1 MNGTEKK
8 ILLVEDEPSAQTLYR
23 NRLQR
28 EGFQISF
35 AEDGEIALNA
45 MASGQP
51 DLVVLDLMLPKVNG
65 TEMLAHIRSQE
76 KLKNTP
82 VLLISNAYMTEMSQ
96 KAMESG
102 ATRGLL
108 KTECTPARLVETVR
122 DMLGFES
129 AFALSER
136 LSEDKHMEAFVAA
149 AEGALADE
157 MTLKNT
163 REEFIQKA
171 PAEVTKIREHC
182 LAYVKAGETPAGIE
196 SLNQLYRHVR
206 FFATRAG
213 LAGCMRTALVANAFE
228 ALLFET
234 MFKPA
239 KASPSAPQTFAQ
251 AVDCL
256 EHLSQDKGAGVN
268 ETLPKAKIL
277 VVDDD
282 PICNFAV
289 VAALKRAHFEP
300 VSFEDPAKA
309 VETAKDAHYDV
320 IFLDINMPGM
330 NGFQVCEK
338 LRKLP
343 GYKETP
349 MIFITSNTDFNNR
362 AQSILSG
369 GNDFIPKPISPVE
382 LVLKTTIRLVSPLKV
397 IPGKNGTA
405 ERPAAPKDTHVN
417 GIPEIA
423 TLPFTVPSETE
434 IFRKTSVHELS
445 ALAEQLKA
453 SDTESQIKMS
463 KPVEAEK
470 LTLAADTKEKPAASI
485 PLEVKAETKIEL
497 PKAETASTSE
507 VVPPPV
513 LPSLKMAT
521 SESPVESPKPVK
533 PAPAEAKAEIKAES
547 PKPVEPPKLTLAAE
561 AKDKAVVPALPE
573 AKTKDEPPKIVEA
586 EKLTLATETKDKPVV
601 PALPEAKA
609 KDEPPKIIEA
619 EKLTLAAEAKDK
631 PVEPALPEPK
641 AEIKAEPQKIELPK
655 AETIPAPK
663 IELPVQP
670 TPLPTK
676 PPEKT
681 AHIKSQPTNK
691 TMETNN
697 KPSFDEAARGV
708 ARIIFGDDNI
718 SDMNVRLT
726 KIALERY
733 NVPGKSID
741 EVSRG
746 VAQIIFGE
754 DKLSDMNVRL
764 TRIALESYKITE
776 VLGHVNGSSK
786 PELAPA

>member
-35 AEDGEIALNA
+35 AEDGDIAFNSLTNA
-45 MASGQP
+45 RP

-65 TEMLAHIRSQE
+65 AEMLNRIRSQE
-76 KLKNTP
+76 QLKNMP
-82 VLLISNAYMTEMSQ
+82 ILLISNAYMTEMSQ

-129 AFALSER
+129 AFTLSDK
-136 LSEDKHMEAFVAA
+136 LSDDKHMEQFVAA

-157 MTLKNT
+157 MTLKET
-163 REEFIQKA
+163 REDFIKKA
-171 PAEVTKIREHC
+171 PAEVARIREHC
-182 LAYVKAGETPAGIE
+182 VAYVKAGETPAAQE
-196 SLNQLYRHVR
+196 PLNKLYQQVR

-213 LAGCMRTALVANAFE
+213 LAGCIKTALLANAFE

-234 MFKPA
+234 IYKPA

-256 EHLSQDKGAGVN
+256 EHLCHNKNTGIG
-268 ETLPKAKIL
+268 ETIPKAKIM

-300 VSFEDPAKA
+300 VSFEDPGKA
-309 VETAKDAHYDV
+309 IEMAKDTHYDV

-330 NGFQVCEK
+330 NGFEVCEK

-343 GYKETP
+343 TYKETP
-349 MIFITSNTDFNNR
+349 MIFITSNADFNNR

-369 GNDFIPKPISPVE
+369 GNDLIPKPISPVE
-382 LVLKTTIRLVSPLKV
+382 LVLKTTIRLVSPLKA
-397 IPGKNGTA
+397 PAGKTL
-405 ERPAAPKDTHVN
+405 AAAVSKNMHVN
-417 GIPEIA
+417 GVPEIA
-423 TLPFTVPSETE
+423 TLPFTVPTETE
-434 IFRKTSVHELS
+434 IFRKSSTTEIRRLVDLPKESAPKNPAELP
-445 ALAEQLKA
+445 
-453 SDTESQIKMS
+453 
-463 KPVEAEK
+463 KPLEK
-470 LTLAADTKEKPAASI
+470 LAPAAEAKDKVVA
-485 PLEVKAETKIEL
+485 PAKLEVKAETKVETKAETKVEP
-497 PKAETASTSE
+497 PKAEAVAIPGVS
-507 VVPPPV
+507 
-513 LPSLKMAT
+513 SLKMAAPG
-521 SESPVESPKPVK
+521 SPAQPPKPIESTQSEVK
-533 PAPAEAKAEIKAES
+533 AKVEL
-547 PKPVEPPKLTLAAE
+547 PKPIEPA
-561 AKDKAVVPALPE
+561 
-573 AKTKDEPPKIVEA
+573 
-586 EKLTLATETKDKPVV
+586 
-601 PALPEAKA
+601 
-609 KDEPPKIIEA
+609 
-619 EKLTLAAEAKDK
+619 KLTLAAEAKDK
-631 PVEPALPEPK
+631 PAAPAPLEVKAKVEAPKLPEPEKLALAAEAKDKPAAPAKLEAK
-641 AEIKAEPQKIELPK
+641 AEAKSELPKPIEPAKLIVPVEANDKPVAMAEAKVEIKIEPQKVEPQKIELPK
-655 AETIPAPK
+655 AETVPAPK

-670 TPLPTK
+670 KPLPTK
-676 PPEKT
+676 PPEKPT
-681 AHIKSQPTNK
+681 HIKSEQTNK

-697 KPSFDEAARGV
+697 KPTFDEAARGV

-746 VAQIIFGE
+746 VAQIIFGD
-754 DKLSDMNVRL
+754 DKISDMNVRL
-764 TRIALESYKITE
+764 TKIALERYNITE
-776 VLGHVNGSSK
+776 VLGHANGASK